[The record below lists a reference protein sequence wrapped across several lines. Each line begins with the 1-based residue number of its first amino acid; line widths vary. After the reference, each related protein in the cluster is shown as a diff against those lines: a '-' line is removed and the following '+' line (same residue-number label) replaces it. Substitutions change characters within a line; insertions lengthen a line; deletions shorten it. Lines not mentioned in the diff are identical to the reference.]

1 MAEKKGT
8 EIRREEIIM
17 AALTLVANQGVKS
30 MTIDRI
36 ARIVGI
42 VPSAIY
48 RHFNNKSE
56 ILEAVLGM
64 IGELMKN
71 NAIEVNQEN
80 DDSLEAIR
88 KLLMRQVQLVMEF
101 SAIPQIMFSEE
112 VYRENQELKAKLQK
126 MIQGLLKGLTAI
138 VERGQRQGRIRTDME
153 SRRIA
158 IMFLGLFQPSAF
170 LYHLS
175 GGKFDIIKQV
185 DITWKMFS
193 KAIQQTNKQINKTM
207 G

>member
-8 EIRREEIIM
+8 VIRQEEIIL

-30 MTIDRI
+30 MTIERI

-56 ILEAVLGM
+56 ILEAVLDM
-64 IGELMKN
+64 IGNRMKK

-193 KAIQQTNKQINKTM
+193 KAIQPTNK
-207 G
+207 

>member
-8 EIRREEIIM
+8 GIRQEEIIL

-30 MTIDRI
+30 MTIERI

-56 ILEAVLGM
+56 ILEAVLDM
-64 IGELMKN
+64 IGNRMKKN
-71 NAIEVNQEN
+71 VIEASKEN
-80 DDSLEAIR
+80 DNSLEAFR
-88 KLLMRQVQLVMEF
+88 NLLMRQVQLIMEF
-101 SAIPQIMFSEE
+101 SAIPQILFSEE
-112 VYRENQELKAKLQK
+112 VYRENQELKSALHN
-126 MIQGLLKGLTAI
+126 MIMSFINALTEIIKKGQ
-138 VERGQRQGRIRTDME
+138 EEGRIRTDME
-153 SRRIA
+153 PQRIA

-175 GGKFDIIKQV
+175 DGRFDIVKQV
-185 DITWKMFS
+185 DMTWKMFR
-193 KAIQQTNKQINKTM
+193 KAIKPSKS
-207 G
+207 

>member
-1 MAEKKGT
+1 MAEKKDT
-8 EIRREEIIM
+8 VIRQEEIIL

-30 MTIDRI
+30 MTIERI

-64 IGELMKN
+64 IGERMKK

-193 KAIQQTNKQINKTM
+193 KAIQPTNK
-207 G
+207 

>member
-8 EIRREEIIM
+8 GIRQEEIIL

-30 MTIDRI
+30 MTIERI

-56 ILEAVLGM
+56 ILEAVLDM
-64 IGELMKN
+64 IGNRMKKN
-71 NAIEVNQEN
+71 VIEANQEN
-80 DDSLEAIR
+80 DNSLEAIR
-88 KLLMRQVQLVMEF
+88 SLLMRQVQLIMEF
-101 SAIPQIMFSEE
+101 SAIPQIIFSEE
-112 VYRENQELKAKLQK
+112 VYRENQELKSALHNMIMSFINVLTEIVKKGQK
-126 MIQGLLKGLTAI
+126 
-138 VERGQRQGRIRTDME
+138 EGRIRTDME
-153 SRRIA
+153 PQRIA

-175 GGKFDIIKQV
+175 DGRFDIVKQV
-185 DITWKMFS
+185 DITWKMFR
-193 KAIQQTNKQINKTM
+193 KAIKTSKS
-207 G
+207 

>member
-8 EIRREEIIM
+8 EIRQEEITL

-30 MTIDRI
+30 MTIERI

-48 RHFNNKSE
+48 RHFNNKAE

-64 IGELMKN
+64 IGERMKN
-71 NAIEVNQEN
+71 NAIEVNKEN
-80 DDSLEAIR
+80 ASSLEAIR
-88 KLLMRQVQLVMEF
+88 KLLMRQVQLIMEF
-101 SAIPQIMFSEE
+101 SAIPQILFSEE
-112 VYRENQELKAKLQK
+112 VYRENQQLKATLHN
-126 MIQGLLKGLTAI
+126 MIKTFLNAI
-138 VERGQRQGRIRTDME
+138 VEIVKRGQREGRIRTDME
-153 SRRIA
+153 PRRIA

-175 GGKFDIIKQV
+175 DGRFDIIKQV
-185 DITWKMFS
+185 DMTWKMFS
-193 KAIQQTNKQINKTM
+193 KAIQAETRPSKP
-207 G
+207 

>member
-8 EIRREEIIM
+8 EIRREEIIL

-30 MTIDRI
+30 MTIERI
-36 ARIVGI
+36 SRIVGI

-64 IGELMKN
+64 IGERMKK
-71 NAIEVNQEN
+71 NAIKANQEN

-112 VYRENQELKAKLQK
+112 VYRENQELKSKLHE
-126 MIQGLLKGLTAI
+126 MIQDLLNGLTEI

-175 GGKFDIIKQV
+175 GGRFDIVKQV
-185 DITWKMFS
+185 DVTWKMFS
-193 KAIQQTNKQINKTM
+193 KAIQPTNK
-207 G
+207 

>member
-1 MAEKKGT
+1 MAEKKDT
-8 EIRREEIIM
+8 VIRQEEIIL

-30 MTIDRI
+30 MTIERI

-64 IGELMKN
+64 IGERMKK

-101 SAIPQIMFSEE
+101 SAIPQTMFSEE

-193 KAIQQTNKQINKTM
+193 RAIQPTNK
-207 G
+207 

>member
-8 EIRREEIIM
+8 VIRQEEIIL

-30 MTIDRI
+30 MTIERI

-64 IGELMKN
+64 IGERMKK

-193 KAIQQTNKQINKTM
+193 RAIQPTNK
-207 G
+207 

>member
-8 EIRREEIIM
+8 EIRQEEIIL

-30 MTIDRI
+30 MTIERI

-56 ILEAVLGM
+56 ILEAVLDM
-64 IGELMKN
+64 IGNRMKK

-193 KAIQQTNKQINKTM
+193 RAIQPTNK
-207 G
+207 

>member
-8 EIRREEIIM
+8 EIRQEEIIL

-30 MTIDRI
+30 MTIERI

-56 ILEAVLGM
+56 ILEAVLDM
-64 IGELMKN
+64 IGERMKN

-153 SRRIA
+153 SRSIA

-193 KAIQQTNKQINKTM
+193 KALQPTNK
-207 G
+207 

>member
-1 MAEKKGT
+1 MAEKKDT
-8 EIRREEIIM
+8 VIRQEEIIL

-30 MTIDRI
+30 MTIERI

-64 IGELMKN
+64 IGERMKK

-193 KAIQQTNKQINKTM
+193 RAIQPTNK
-207 G
+207 

>member
-30 MTIDRI
+30 MTIERM
-36 ARIVGI
+36 AKLVGI

-64 IGELMKN
+64 IGGRMKR

-80 DDSLEAIR
+80 NDSLEAIR

-112 VYRENQELKAKLQK
+112 VYRENQELKAKLHK
-126 MIQGLLKGLTAI
+126 MIQDLLNSLTEI
-138 VERGQRQGRIRTDME
+138 VERGQKEGRIRTDMK

-175 GGKFDIIKQV
+175 GGRFDIVKQV
-185 DITWKMFS
+185 DMTWKMFS
-193 KAIQQTNKQINKTM
+193 KAIQSEVETQKP
-207 G
+207 

>member
-8 EIRREEIIM
+8 VIRQEEIIL

-30 MTIDRI
+30 MTIERI

-56 ILEAVLGM
+56 ILEAVLDM
-64 IGELMKN
+64 IGNRMKK

-193 KAIQQTNKQINKTM
+193 KAIQPINK
-207 G
+207 